1 MRATFTEVYFLVVLA
16 FAALP
21 SSTLGAAPGKA
32 EIDITTYKYT
42 AKNDYSLQGGVEIRV
57 GRGKKKDW
65 LETGKTGAEAG
76 KPNHG
81 KVVIEVASGE
91 PISLLF
97 YMSEDFVPE
106 IQYLSAKPNT
116 THRVAPALMSPEE
129 HDRNIAA
136 RPGELKAWHKAWLAV
151 RYLRLRNLTEEDK
164 KILKGIENLLERIRP
179 RTRVLVPAYFTR
191 GNFAAWNTLNSAA
204 SQFKDDPV
212 VPIVAIVKRE
222 SANQIPRLDKSRVT
236 VIGHVDARFRRSKD
250 VARMRTAD
258 VARMKAD
265 ITNWY
270 NRAPSLQ
277 GIFLDGQSVDDKET
291 KYYAEL
297 ADHIRMR
304 ATAAHAKSPLIIG
317 NPGDDFPREYLE
329 QEINQATCCFE
340 SSTVRSTREVV
351 LPWWIEGAYYAGR
364 AGVIVSNLK
373 GQADMEN
380 IAGALLDQ
388 EVGYLYFTDKSAKPF
403 TQMPSPNYWKRMLH
417 LVREANR
424 RDPDPFDHFLKRERE
439 LDENNRK
446 AAEFVWS
453 IKGKIRVKGSDEVY
467 EDGAVLLG
475 KSFRVTHI
483 DLEKNKQVKDTDLAR
498 FRDCSDL
505 EALRLDFTLVE
516 DSGLSIFK
524 GIDTLSYLNLEGTKV
539 TDKGLANFR
548 HSKTLKYLGVFES
561 KKITD
566 KGLEYFKGCKDLLQ
580 VQVGFTAMTDKG
592 LLQFTECRNLQVM
605 SLGGNPRITDAGIEA
620 FRKALPKC
628 EVKGR

>member
-1 MRATFTEVYFLVVLA
+1 MRATFTQVFFLVVLA

-21 SSTLGAAPGKA
+21 SSSQGAGPGKT
-32 EIDITTYKYT
+32 EIDITTYEYT
-42 AKNDYSLQGGVEIRV
+42 AKNEYSLKGGVEIRI

-65 LETGKTGAEAG
+65 LKTCKTGAEAG
-76 KPNHG
+76 KANNG

-116 THRVAPALMSPEE
+116 THRVAPALMNPEE

-164 KILKGIENLLERIRP
+164 KILKGVETLLERIRP
-179 RTRVLVPAYFTR
+179 RTRVLVPAYFSKL
-191 GNFAAWNTLNSAA
+191 NFAAWNMLNSAA
-204 SQFKDDPV
+204 SEFKDDPV
-212 VPIVAIVKRE
+212 VPVVAIVKRE

-236 VIGHVDARFRRSKD
+236 VIGHVDARFRDSKD
-250 VARMRTAD
+250 VARMRAAD

-291 KYYAEL
+291 KYYAEV

-304 ATAAHAKSPLIIG
+304 ATAAHAKSPLIMG
-317 NPGDDFPREYLE
+317 NPGDDFPRAYLE

-340 SSTVRSTREVV
+340 SSTVRGTRDVV
-351 LPWWIEGAYYAGR
+351 LPWWVELAYYADR

-380 IAGALLDQ
+380 IAGLLLDQ
-388 EVGYLYFTDKSAKPF
+388 EVGYLYFTDKSVRPF
-403 TQMPSPNYWKRMLH
+403 TQMPSPNYWKRMLR
-417 LVREANR
+417 LVRDANR

-446 AAEFVWS
+446 TAEYVWS
-453 IKGKIRVKGSDEVY
+453 IRGAIQVKGSTKVHKNGD
-467 EDGAVLLG
+467 DLLG

-483 DLEKNKQVKDTDLAR
+483 DLLDNTLVRDADLAR
-498 FRDCSDL
+498 FRDCTDL
-505 EALRLDFTLVE
+505 EWLRLAGAKGVG
-516 DSGLSIFK
+516 DSGLSTFK
-524 GIDTLSYLNLEGTKV
+524 GIDTLIYLNLEGTRV
-539 TDKGLANFR
+539 TDRGLSNFR
-548 HSKTLKYLGVFES
+548 HSKGADLPRCIREQEDNRQGAGILQ
-561 KKITD
+561 
-566 KGLEYFKGCKDLLQ
+566 GLQG
-580 VQVGFTAMTDKG
+580 
-592 LLQFTECRNLQVM
+592 
-605 SLGGNPRITDAGIEA
+605 SLGCPSGLYGYDR
-620 FRKALPKC
+620 
-628 EVKGR
+628 